1 MYRFRHEHAIARM
14 AKVIEVS
21 ESGYYK
27 WKNAQKAQTL
37 RQIEN
42 MRLSKEIG
50 KIYDQSKAVYGIRK
64 VTAELNFQRQK
75 VGKSPVNHKRVE
87 RIMRENHWHSRVR
100 RKFIVTTDSS
110 KTRKPAENLLQRDFV
125 AKQPGEKF
133 ISDTTYVPT
142 PQGTLYVA
150 VILDL
155 YGRYPLGLAMSTK
168 NNKQLVMDCLD
179 DALARHTLKPGCIGH
194 SDRGSTYASEDYQKL
209 LRKNDIRCSMSK
221 KGDCWDNAAMESFF
235 GKMKTEW
242 LYQMP
247 LTIREARKLIYE
259 YVWAFYAKER
269 RHAANGY
276 QTPYEVYYG

>member
-42 MRLSKEIG
+42 MQLSKEIG

-100 RKFIVTTDSS
+100 RKFLVTTDSS
-110 KTRKPAENLLQRDFV
+110 KTRKPADNLLQRDFV
-125 AKQPGEKF
+125 AKAPGEKF

-168 NNKQLVMDCLD
+168 NNKQLVMECLD
-179 DALARHTLKPGCIGH
+179 DALAKHFRN
-194 SDRGSTYASEDYQKL
+194 S
-209 LRKNDIRCSMSK
+209 N
-221 KGDCWDNAAMESFF
+221 
-235 GKMKTEW
+235 
-242 LYQMP
+242 
-247 LTIREARKLIYE
+247 
-259 YVWAFYAKER
+259 
-269 RHAANGY
+269 
-276 QTPYEVYYG
+276 